1 MALASGSSG
10 SPSAP
15 GLQRAWRTLLD
26 VKAAAVAVLDSPD
39 APESARRGA
48 LQLLETAALTLSPA
62 LTPASLGQW
71 CQARGIQARG
81 IPGAAVA
88 AFRWDDAALV
98 AGNAV
103 TLAAVPPGFPP
114 PLAPESLQREGEE
127 AGARIVAALC
137 DNPASRA
144 ERSAE
149 AVMIGSY
156 AARAL
161 ENAPG
166 ATSYGDLAAR
176 IATLGE
182 GRGDRVL

>member
-1 MALASGSSG
+1 MKVTLASVSSG

-15 GLQRAWRTLLD
+15 GLQRACRTLLD

-39 APESARRGA
+39 APDSARRGA

-71 CQARGIQARG
+71 CQARG

-127 AGARIVAALC
+127 AGARIIAALC

-149 AVMIGSY
+149 AAMLGSY

-161 ENAPG
+161 ESAPS
-166 ATSYGDLAAR
+166 AASYGDLAAR